1 MAVGKEIRTKI
12 KSIQSTQKITR
23 AMQMVAASKMR
34 KAQDR
39 MEAARPYAEKMQQV
53 IMHLAHAHSEYRHP
67 FLEDREVKRI
77 GVLVV
82 STDRGLCGGL
92 NINLFRSVVAEMKEA
107 RQQDIEVDL
116 CTFGSKAIGFFKRYG
131 GNIVAEASQLGDSPD
146 VSDIIGPVKVML
158 DSYSEGTID
167 AFYLVHN
174 VFINSMTQQPRVVQL
189 LPLKYRGGEAEPEH
203 IEMLK
208 PSEEVELGHYWDY
221 IYEPDSKEVMEHL
234 LMRYME
240 SVVYRGMVENIAC
253 EQSARM
259 VAMKAATD
267 NAGSIIEELQLA
279 YNKARQAS
287 ITQEINEIVG
297 GAAAV

>member
-53 IMHLAHAHSEYRHP
+53 IMHLAHAHSEYHHP

-208 PSEEVELGHYWDY
+208 PSEEVELSHYWDY

>member
-208 PSEEVELGHYWDY
+208 PSEEVELSHYWDY

>member
-203 IEMLK
+203 IEVLK
-208 PSEEVELGHYWDY
+208 PSEEVELSHYWDY